1 MKRRPII
8 AISPLYDAEKDRMG
22 MLKQYTTAI
31 ESHGAT
37 ALVISLTADS
47 YALQQVAEL
56 CDGLLLTGGP
66 DIDPLFYGEEPI
78 PELGDVVRER
88 DALESTV
95 FAEFLQLD
103 KPILGVCRG
112 CQMIT
117 AAMGG
122 TLWQD
127 LPSQFPS
134 DVSHR
139 NEGYPT
145 SAEKQHEVSIPE
157 STPLHRLLGRGTLL
171 TNSYHHQAAK
181 ALPGTLKAMATAE
194 DGVIEAVYAPERR
207 FVWGIQWHPELFAL
221 QEEESRGI
229 FGAFVD
235 ACRESL

>member
-1 MKRRPII
+1 MKKRPLI

-22 MLKQYTTAI
+22 MLKQYTAAI

-37 ALVISLTADS
+37 ALIVSLTADS
-47 YALQQVAEL
+47 HALQQVAEV

-78 PELGDVVRER
+78 PELGLVVRER
-88 DALESTV
+88 DALENTLFS
-95 FAEFLQLD
+95 EFLQLD

-127 LPSQFPS
+127 LPSQKPS
-134 DVSHR
+134 EVPHR
-139 NEGYPT
+139 NEGYPN
-145 SAEKQHEVSIPE
+145 SAEKQHAVAIDKAS
-157 STPLHRLLGRGTLL
+157 PLFSLLGRDELL

-181 ALPGTLKAMATAE
+181 ALSDTLASMAKAE

-221 QEEESRGI
+221 EEEESRAI

-235 ACRESL
+235 ACRE

>member
-1 MKRRPII
+1 MKKRPLI

-37 ALVISLTADS
+37 ALIVSLTADS
-47 YALQQVAEL
+47 YALQQVAEI

-66 DIDPLFYGEEPI
+66 DIDPPFYGEEPI
-78 PELGDVVRER
+78 PELGLVVRER
-88 DALESTV
+88 DALENTLFS
-95 FAEFLQLD
+95 EFLQLD

-127 LPSQFPS
+127 LPSQYPS
-134 DVSHR
+134 EVPHR
-139 NEGYPT
+139 NENYPN
-145 SAEKQHEVSIPE
+145 SAEKQHVVAIDKAS
-157 STPLHRLLGRGTLL
+157 PLFSLLGKEKLL

-181 ALPGTLKAMATAE
+181 ALPDTLAPMAKAE
-194 DGVIEAVYAPERR
+194 DGVIEAVFAPERR

-221 QEEESRGI
+221 EEEESRAI

-235 ACRESL
+235 ACRE